1 MLTLQTEGQILVLTD
16 GKMAQVVRSIGSNG
30 KQTCQILHNAD
41 WKLSNTVFGME
52 FRENKTYSVKCFK
65 FL

>member
-1 MLTLQTEGQILVLTD
+1 MLTD

-52 FRENKTYSVKCFK
+52 FRENTAYSVKCFK